1 MPIVRRSRSD
11 LDLGKVDWSG
21 VDATTDADL
30 EAQIAADLDTAPLF
44 TDEELATARIVRA
57 PDTADDVR
65 AIRRRLGLSQA
76 AFPRRFGF
84 SVASVRNWEQGHRRP
99 EGAARVLLR
108 VIAREP
114 DAVTRAIT
122 R

>member
-1 MPIVRRSRSD
+1 MPIVRRSRAD

-65 AIRRRLGLSQA
+65 TIRRRLGLSQA
-76 AFPRRFGF
+76 AVERRFGV
-84 SVASVRNWEQGHRRP
+84 SVASVRYWELGHRRP